1 MSLNWKVEDEMKKIG
16 KISVILLA
24 GLALAG
30 CSQKPKQKTSSKGS
44 ATIKVTKNKKRPTKM
59 GHLSDQDLSPQKTVA
74 VVVAYAGDR
83 YSGSWNKALLDGKQ
97 NGIEVDLKNQS
108 NYSYMNEGS
117 GVAYM
122 VSADAGYTLKQVNGE
137 NIYYL
142 FSNGKKLGSV
152 TMKQMVDYLN
162 KRDSDSLVNSLAQNA
177 KVNDERSDS
186 GDDSSDSA
194 GKKSNLPGDDGL
206 FNVPTEFQG
215 TWYTYNDDKMS
226 IIKISQ
232 NKINV
237 DNYIQELHKVKAGFL
252 DKYTYGDM
260 SASYHKATKNWGM
273 AGMGSQRVHGINYM
287 NVRGWMQEAGDGDFY
302 GLHTENGQSVL
313 VLAQGAGPWVSGVAW
328 KTPQLAQ
335 QYKHKKFKD
344 LYYQDD

>member
-1 MSLNWKVEDEMKKIG
+1 MKKIG

-30 CSQKPKQKTSSKGS
+30 CSQKSKQKTSSKGS
-44 ATIKVTKNKKRPTKM
+44 ATIKVTKNKKQPTKM

-215 TWYTYNDDKMS
+215 
-226 IIKISQ
+226 
-232 NKINV
+232 
-237 DNYIQELHKVKAGFL
+237 FL

-273 AGMGSQRVHGINYM
+273 AGMGSRRVHGINYM

-344 LYYQDD
+344 LYYQDDQ

>member
-1 MSLNWKVEDEMKKIG
+1 MKLDTATNGMLYITLNEDECDKLNFG
-16 KISVILLA
+16 
-24 GLALAG
+24 
-30 CSQKPKQKTSSKGS
+30 
-44 ATIKVTKNKKRPTKM
+44 IKDIDT
-59 GHLSDQDLSPQKTVA
+59 
-74 VVVAYAGDR
+74 
-83 YSGSWNKALLDGKQ
+83 
-97 NGIEVDLKNQS
+97 
-108 NYSYMNEGS
+108 
-117 GVAYM
+117 
-122 VSADAGYTLKQVNGE
+122 
-137 NIYYL
+137 L
-142 FSNGKKLGSV
+142 FSGHNTVICGSCNSICNGSDIFYVPG
-152 TMKQMVDYLN
+152 LN
-162 KRDSDSLVNSLAQNA
+162 EVYCQDCF
-177 KVNDERSDS
+177 
-186 GDDSSDSA
+186 DDMQK
-194 GKKSNLPGDDGL
+194 GM
-206 FNVPTEFQG
+206 TH
-215 TWYTYNDDKMS
+215 YDDKMS

-237 DNYIQELHKVKAGFL
+237 DNYVQELHKVKAVFL

-344 LYYQDD
+344 LYYQDDQ

>member
-1 MSLNWKVEDEMKKIG
+1 
-16 KISVILLA
+16 
-24 GLALAG
+24 
-30 CSQKPKQKTSSKGS
+30 
-44 ATIKVTKNKKRPTKM
+44 
-59 GHLSDQDLSPQKTVA
+59 
-74 VVVAYAGDR
+74 
-83 YSGSWNKALLDGKQ
+83 
-97 NGIEVDLKNQS
+97 
-108 NYSYMNEGS
+108 
-117 GVAYM
+117 
-122 VSADAGYTLKQVNGE
+122 
-137 NIYYL
+137 
-142 FSNGKKLGSV
+142 
-152 TMKQMVDYLN
+152 MKQMVDYLN

-237 DNYIQELHKVKAGFL
+237 DNYVQELHKVKAGFL

-273 AGMGSQRVHGINYM
+273 AGMGSRRVHGINYM

-302 GLHTENGQSVL
+302 GLHTENGRSVL

-344 LYYQDD
+344 LYYQDDQ

>member
-1 MSLNWKVEDEMKKIG
+1 MKKIG

-83 YSGSWNKALLDGKQ
+83 YSGSWNRALLDGKQ

-142 FSNGKKLGSV
+142 FSNGKKIRIC
-152 TMKQMVDYLN
+152 D
-162 KRDSDSLVNSLAQNA
+162 
-177 KVNDERSDS
+177 
-186 GDDSSDSA
+186 
-194 GKKSNLPGDDGL
+194 
-206 FNVPTEFQG
+206 
-215 TWYTYNDDKMS
+215 
-226 IIKISQ
+226 
-232 NKINV
+232 
-237 DNYIQELHKVKAGFL
+237 H
-252 DKYTYGDM
+252 
-260 SASYHKATKNWGM
+260 
-273 AGMGSQRVHGINYM
+273 
-287 NVRGWMQEAGDGDFY
+287 EA
-302 GLHTENGQSVL
+302 NG
-313 VLAQGAGPWVSGVAW
+313 
-328 KTPQLAQ
+328 
-335 QYKHKKFKD
+335 
-344 LYYQDD
+344 